1 MNDWM
6 KRLREAWSA
15 LQPRE
20 RWLVGSVVALSACLI
35 IAFGIIRPT
44 LAAQSRQASRVDTA
58 RQELEVVRGL
68 RDQFDAVNGRLRS
81 VEERIASAPRG
92 EIFTTLEQL
101 AGQSQVTVD
110 AMEPRSAP
118 ASDDYRETKVQVTL
132 KGQTLAQ
139 VVRYLHGIENAK
151 QPLSIKSL
159 RVRTRADKPE
169 LLDVTFTVSSFEPIT
184 GGSNT
189 G

>member
-1 MNDWM
+1 M
-6 KRLREAWSA
+6 RSAWQD

-20 RWLVGSVVALSACLI
+20 RWLVAAVGGLALLMIVV
-35 IAFGIIRPT
+35 FGVVSPL
-44 LAAQSRQASRVDTA
+44 LAARRDAAQRAETA
-58 RQELEVVRGL
+58 EREVAIVRELRA
-68 RDQFDAVNGRLRS
+68 QFDAVNGRLLS
-81 VEERIASAPRG
+81 VEARIREAPRG

-101 AGQSQVTVD
+101 AGRSQVKVD

-118 ASDDYRETKVQVTL
+118 ASDEYRETRVQVSL

-139 VVRYLHGIENAK
+139 VVRYLHGIENAA

-169 LLDVTFTVSSFEPIT
+169 LLDVTFSVSSFEPVV
-184 GGSNT
+184 GDGAA